1 MNNEGDLVA
10 QGNRTMGQ
18 NISTIIIYW
27 ATPTQNPICTRDTQN
42 QECSVQSS
50 HE

>member
-1 MNNEGDLVA
+1 MNNEGDWVA

-18 NISTIIIYW
+18 NISTIIYW
-27 ATPTQNPICTRDTQN
+27 ATPTQNPIYTRDTQN